1 MEETTT
7 NEYYLKSAPITKA
20 IARLSIPMMIGMSVN
35 TIYNVINAFFIGL
48 LHNTEMLTA
57 VTLGLPIFTV
67 LMAFGNM
74 FGAGGGTFITRLIAK
89 KEIEKAR
96 KVAGYTFYSSIVSAV
111 LLAILALFTITPIV
125 KLMGADTTTII
136 NYTKNYSLT
145 VFLGGF
151 SIILNFALEQIV
163 RAEGASKESMYGMFI
178 STALSL
184 VFDPL
189 FILILKFNVIGVALA
204 MVLANIGSSI
214 YYIYYLETKSEH
226 LKGFIKHFKLSL
238 KDKIEIYKI
247 GISELLL
254 TVFLIITTLLL
265 NNFSIA
271 YGDSVVAG
279 FGIALRIVQVP
290 EFLSMGLSLGI
301 IPLIA
306 YNFSN
311 KNLTRL
317 KESIK
322 QSSLWILL
330 LSGTFVTLVY
340 IFRESIINLFS
351 KDPSVLNIGQYIML
365 AMLISA
371 LFNGFTTLFTGI
383 FQASGQGIPSTIMSV
398 TQGILYIPI
407 VIILH
412 SFFGLQG
419 VIWSMTITE
428 IITCMTGLIL
438 YIIFSYKMK
447 GAVVLK
453 IVKS

>member
-151 SIILNFALEQIV
+151 SIILNFTLEQIV

-178 STALSL
+178 SSALSL

-340 IFRESIINLFS
+340 IFREPIINLFS

-419 VIWSMTITE
+419 IIWSMTITE

>member
-1 MEETTT
+1 MEENIS
-7 NEYYLKSAPITKA
+7 NEYYLKSASIGKT
-20 IARLSIPMMIGMSVN
+20 IAHLAIPMMIGMSVN
-35 TIYNVINAFFIGL
+35 TVYNVINAFFIGL
-48 LHNTEMLTA
+48 LKNTEMLTA
-57 VTLGLPIFTV
+57 VTLGLPIFTI

-89 KEIEKAR
+89 KEIQRAK
-96 KVAGYTFYSSIVSAV
+96 KVAGYTFYSSLISGV
-111 LLAILALFTITPIV
+111 LLAILSFLAITPIV
-125 KLMGADTTTII
+125 KIMGADTLAVM

-145 VFLGGF
+145 MFFGGF
-151 SIILNFALEQIV
+151 SIVLNFALEQIV

-189 FILILKFNVIGVALA
+189 FILILKFNVIGVALS

-226 LKGFIKHFKLSL
+226 LKGFIKHFKISL

-247 GISELLL
+247 GVSELLL

-265 NNFSIA
+265 NNFSIG

-311 KNLTRL
+311 NNLTRL

-322 QSSLWILL
+322 QAALWVLL
-330 LSGTFVTLVY
+330 LSGTFVTLAY
-340 IFRESIINLFS
+340 IFRMQIIHLFS
-351 KDPSVLNIGQYIML
+351 KDASVINIGQYIML

-383 FQASGQGIPSTIMSV
+383 FQASGQGISSTIMSV
-398 TQGILYIPI
+398 TQGILYIPT
-407 VIILH
+407 VILLH
-412 SFFGLQG
+412 NFFGLHG

-428 IITCMTGLIL
+428 IITCITGLIL
-438 YIIFSYKMK
+438 YIIFSYKIK
-447 GAVVLK
+447 KNSLN
-453 IVKS
+453 

>member
-151 SIILNFALEQIV
+151 SIILNFTLEQIV

-178 STALSL
+178 SSALSL

-271 YGDSVVAG
+271 YGDSVVVG

-340 IFRESIINLFS
+340 IFREPIINLFS

-419 VIWSMTITE
+419 IIWSMTITE